1 MTLVEGQLELP
12 ALERTLRDSPVDD
25 QFTENLRYLLRDSKL
40 HKLYGSILESYES
53 LEDKRRV
60 YADFTSL
67 MVHG

>member
-12 ALERTLRDSPVDD
+12 ALERALRDSPVDD
-25 QFTENLRYLLRDSKL
+25 QFTENLRYLLRDSRL

-60 YADFTSL
+60 YEDFTSL